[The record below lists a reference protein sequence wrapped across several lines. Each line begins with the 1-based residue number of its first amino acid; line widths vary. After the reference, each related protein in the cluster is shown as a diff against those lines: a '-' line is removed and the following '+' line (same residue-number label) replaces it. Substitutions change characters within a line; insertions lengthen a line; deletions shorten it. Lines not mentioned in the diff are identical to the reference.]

1 MKISAATAMMACA
14 VGLVFAIETAQAGDV
29 AFSGFLGN
37 SDVYEK
43 LKPVHGGGG
52 KLRWQKPGV
61 EFKKY
66 NKFMVDSVVFYLAE
80 KAQYKGIDPH
90 QMKEMADSFNREIV
104 NAFKDKYPIVAE
116 PGPDVARIRI
126 AITELQPSN
135 PGKSAVTSV
144 VPIGLGISL
153 VRKGVTGAWT
163 GGGETG
169 AEAMVLDS
177 TTNEIIAMAVDQQQA
192 SFTERFS
199 EYGFTAEVFKYWS
212 ERIVLFIDTCKG
224 VTREPNREGK
234 T

>member
-1 MKISAATAMMACA
+1 MKKSVTMMMAVA
-14 VGLVFAIETAQAGDV
+14 VGLVFTVAPARAGDV
-29 AFSGFLGN
+29 VFSGFLGN

-52 KLRWQKPGV
+52 KLRWMKQGV
-61 EFKKY
+61 DFKKY
-66 NKFMVDSVVFYLAE
+66 SKFMVDSVVFYLAD

-90 QMKEMADSFNREIV
+90 QMKEMADSFNQEIV

-135 PGKSAVTSV
+135 PGKSAVTSI

-153 VRKGVTGAWT
+153 IRKGATGAWT

-199 EYGFTAEVFKYWS
+199 AYGFTAEVFKYWS
-212 ERIVLFIDTCKG
+212 ERIVLFVDTCKG
-224 VTREPNREGK
+224 VKRAPKQEDK